1 MAEATVT
8 NTLPQNPHVMGSI
21 TQDGFTVESNY
32 ETTEQLREG
41 LADATPASGET
52 PKESA
57 ADTEIEARPEPPTPK
72 SRNRRED
79 PRAAVQSAIAKQ
91 REAERLMQE
100 SADKLAAAETELA
113 ELRKKPAPAPAAP
126 TGAPHAVPASREA
139 TPQPSGVPGAA
150 PAVSEADYNRY
161 LSMPGAP
168 DIEKFT
174 SIPAYNFAVADFVAK
189 TRFNELMAAHESRT
203 YGQQR
208 AAAFNDRVTVETTKD
223 PTFAERLKITPLDLR
238 TMPLLHRHPRGED
251 VMVYLVEHPEIAQ
264 RLATLHP
271 DPTSPQASAEQIG
284 LIGEIVGELK
294 AQSAAALVPA
304 ASARPALSQAKSV
317 TKRVTGQPP
326 AATDEAPGDDASE
339 AEHEAYWGPRRAA
352 LRHRRHR

>member
-8 NTLPQNPHVMGSI
+8 NTPPQNPHVMGSI

-41 LADATPASGET
+41 LADETPASRET

-57 ADTEIEARPEPPTPK
+57 EHTETEAKAEAATPK
-72 SRNRRED
+72 ARNRRDD

-91 REAERLMQE
+91 REAERIAAE
-100 SADKLAAAETELA
+100 SAEKLTALETELA
-113 ELRKKPAPAPAAP
+113 ELKKKPAQAPAAP
-126 TGAPHAVPASREA
+126 TGAPNALPVASRPVEA
-139 TPQPSGVPGAA
+139 PIGTPGAA
-150 PAVSEADYNRY
+150 QPVSEADYNRY

-189 TRFNELMAAHESRT
+189 TRFNELMTAHEQATHTR
-203 YGQQR
+203 QR
-208 AAAFNDRVTVETTKD
+208 AAQFSERVTAEVAKD
-223 PTFAERLKITPLDLR
+223 PAFAEKLRATPVDTR
-238 TMPLLHRHPRGED
+238 IIPFLHNHPQGQD
-251 VMVYLVEHPEIAQ
+251 VMVYLVEHPDIAQ
-264 RLATLHP
+264 ALTSLHP
-271 DPTSPQASAEQIG
+271 VDQIG
-284 LIGEIVGELK
+284 RIGEIVGTLK
-294 AQSAAALVPA
+294 AQSAAAPVPPA
-304 ASARPALSQAKSV
+304 ASARPALMSQAKSV